1 MPHALP
7 RPADD
12 DGVVSAAPRANAV
25 VAVLAFGGIVVSLMQ
40 TLVIPIVPELP
51 KLLNAPASDTAWAV
65 TATLLAAAVAVP
77 MTGRLG
83 DMYGKRRMLLVS
95 LGLLVA
101 GSVTAGLS
109 DSLAPMIVGRVLQGT
124 AGGVIPLGIS
134 IMRDELPAERLGSAT
149 ALMSA
154 SLGVGA
160 ALGLPAAALI
170 ADHFDWHV
178 LFWSS
183 AGMGAVALLLVLFV
197 VPESKVRTG
206 GRFDV
211 VGGLGM
217 AVGLVCLLLG
227 ISKGGDWGWAG
238 GTTLGLFGAAVVVLV
253 LWGWYELRAE
263 QPLVDLRTTA
273 RRQVLVTNLA
283 SIALGFGM
291 FAMSLVLPQLLQLP
305 EATGYGLGKS
315 LLTAGL
321 VMAPSGLVMMAIAP
335 VSAALS
341 KAKGPKASLMLGSL
355 IVAAGYG
362 LQILLMSEVWQ
373 FVLVSC
379 VIGSGIGFTYGAMPA
394 LIMGAVPPS
403 QSGAANSL
411 NTLMRSIGTS
421 TASAVAGVILSQMTT
436 NLGGVPL
443 PSENGFKT
451 VLAIGGGAALLA
463 FAVASFIPRHRAASA
478 GGDSAAEESA
488 VLGDASATATTLVS
502 ATTPSAAGSETGA
515 PGPAEEGAAGRSE
528 ATAASAAIGEGAPG
542 LSAAIGEGAPGLS
555 AARSEGSSP
564 RPASSSASVASAG
577 PEVASGSAGGG
588 IPVSGR
594 VLGAERV
601 PVAGAAVTL
610 ISLGGKQLSRS
621 VSGADGSYGVDAPAA
636 GSYVLIASAEGFQ
649 PQASTLVVADGPV
662 SYDVLLSGTSGLAG
676 LVRSADSGAP
686 VADAVVIVADVRGE
700 VLTTGRTDVLG
711 EFAVTDL
718 VPGMVTLAV
727 NSVKHR
733 PLALPV
739 EIGGAGTTR
748 IEVELRTG
756 AHVRGT
762 VRGSGAPVSDARVT
776 LVDSAGNMVATTRT
790 GHDGVYAFSD
800 LDSGAYT
807 VIATGYPP
815 HAATVTVRGGDMDD
829 HDIELA
835 HSGE

>member
-1 MPHALP
+1 MSHALP
-7 RPADD
+7 RPAD
-12 DGVVSAAPRANAV
+12 DGVVSAAPRAHAV
-25 VAVLAFGGIVVSLMQ
+25 VAVLAFGVIVVSLMQ

-77 MTGRLG
+77 MMGRLG
-83 DMYGKRRMLLVS
+83 DMYGKRRMLLTS
-95 LGLLVA
+95 LVLLVA
-101 GSVTAGLS
+101 GSVTAALS
-109 DSLAPMIVGRVLQGT
+109 DSLTPMIIGRALQGA

-149 ALMSA
+149 AMMSA

-183 AGMGAVALLLVLFV
+183 AGMGVVALLLVLFV

-217 AVGLVCLLLG
+217 AVGLVCLLLP
-227 ISKGGDWGWAG
+227 ISKGGDWGWDS
-238 GTTLGLFGAAVVVLV
+238 GTTLGLFGASVVVLL

-283 SIALGFGM
+283 SVALGFGM

-321 VMAPSGLVMMAIAP
+321 VMAPSGLVMMAVAP

-379 VIGSGIGFTYGAMPA
+379 VIGSGIGFTYGAMPS

-421 TASAVAGVILSQMTT
+421 TASAVAGVILSQMTIR
-436 NLGGVPL
+436 LGPL
-443 PSENGFKT
+443 SVPSENGFRT
-451 VLAIGGGAALLA
+451 VLAVGGGAALLA
-463 FAVASFIPRHRAASA
+463 FAVASLIPRHGAATSDGGMTAESASGGGGTAATGAAAMAAPSSA
-478 GGDSAAEESA
+478 G
-488 VLGDASATATTLVS
+488 
-502 ATTPSAAGSETGA
+502 AGG
-515 PGPAEEGAAGRSE
+515 
-528 ATAASAAIGEGAPG
+528 TAASVSTVDAPCMDTPGRVPSGAG
-542 LSAAIGEGAPGLS
+542 DAL
-555 AARSEGSSP
+555 
-564 RPASSSASVASAG
+564 G
-577 PEVASGSAGGG
+577 PLAHPNGGG
-588 IPVSGR
+588 IPVTGH
-594 VLGAERV
+594 VFAAERV
-601 PVAGAAVTL
+601 PVAAAAVTL
-610 ISLGGKQLSRS
+610 ISLGGEQLSRS
-621 VSGADGSYGVDAPAA
+621 VSRQDGSYGVEAPTA

-649 PQASTLVVADGPV
+649 PQASTLVVADVPV

-686 VADAVVIVADVRGE
+686 VADAVVIVTDERGE
-700 VLTTGRTDVLG
+700 VLASGRTDVLG
-711 EFAVTDL
+711 EFTVTDL
-718 VPGMVTLAV
+718 VPGTVTLAV
-727 NSVKHR
+727 NSPKHR

-739 EIGGAGTTR
+739 EIGATGTTR
-748 IEVELRTG
+748 VEVELRPG
-756 AHVRGT
+756 VHVRGT
-762 VRGSGAPVSDARVT
+762 IRGGGAPLSDARVT
-776 LVDSAGNMVATTRT
+776 LVDAAGNVIATTRT
-790 GHDGVYAFSD
+790 DIDGAYAFSD

-807 VIATGYPP
+807 LIATGYPP
-815 HAATVTVRGGDMDD
+815 RAATVTVSGSDADE

-835 HSGE
+835 HSTE